1 LPGECQQKD
10 EGKERTFHMEQFYF
24 GVRRLVAAFLYG
36 EARHERKAATIR
48 RTRAPESASGQRGES
63 PLQAGALRPV
73 TDSNCDAAMRGG
85 EQLEVNDQ
93 SVEKRTRFGQVTSAS
108 WRVNS
113 EA

>member
-1 LPGECQQKD
+1 AMVETIIALL
-10 EGKERTFHMEQFYF
+10 F
-24 GVRRLVAAFLYG
+24 GGIWSTARPPLAAFDLDI
-36 EARHERKAATIR
+36 AVTNAKAATSR

-93 SVEKRTRFGQVTSAS
+93 SVGQRTRFGQVTSAS
-108 WRVNS
+108 LRVNS

>member
-1 LPGECQQKD
+1 MECGDLSPLLSYVLRYWSAKV
-10 EGKERTFHMEQFYF
+10 KS
-24 GVRRLVAAFLYG
+24 
-36 EARHERKAATIR
+36 KAATSR

-85 EQLEVNDQ
+85 EQLEVNGQ
-93 SVEKRTRFGQVTSAS
+93 SVGKRTRFGQVTSAS

-113 EA
+113 EAQTGDGKQSR